1 MTLENLIALTG
12 AKDMTPGLPLDTQVS
27 CGYTC
32 DLLSWVAQHH
42 NAAGMAWITVQTHMN
57 VIAVA
62 SLMEMAAVIIPEG
75 IQMED
80 FPPWKG
86 AGGRRSRLRKATRPP
101 LRFAPCPGTA
111 RLAIVP
117 AGGLSHVCGPA
128 HPFLPEPLRR

>member
-1 MTLENLIALTG
+1 M
-12 AKDMTPGLPLDTQVS
+12 S

-32 DLLSWVAQHH
+32 DLLSWVMAHGKQ
-42 NAAGMAWITVQTHMN
+42 GMAWITVQTHMN

-75 IQMED
+75 IQMEE
-80 FPPWKG
+80 PSLEK
-86 AGGRRSRLRKATRPP
+86 AREEGRGRAAKRQDRLCA
-101 LRFAPCPGTA
+101 LCPAGTA